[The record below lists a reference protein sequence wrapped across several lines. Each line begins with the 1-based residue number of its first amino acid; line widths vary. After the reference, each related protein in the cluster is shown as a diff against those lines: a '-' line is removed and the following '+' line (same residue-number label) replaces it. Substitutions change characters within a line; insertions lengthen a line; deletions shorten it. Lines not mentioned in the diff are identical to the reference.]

1 MKKKQ
6 KKNKRPPLSKT
17 DKFLYGLF
25 SVIILLTTAALSYLY
40 IDLLDLFAFSDKE
53 VIAVDNGLSAIF
65 IIPFLMLFLFT
76 GITLIDCG
84 NGGRIPLLGYSKKVT
99 GANQKAIPLF
109 RKGGFKKLVVNKS
122 KNHMIKSVAKALAVL
137 FSISVLFSGFGFCKR
152 TVLNTNDQII
162 TYNSF
167 NQETSCVYLQ
177 DADSITVSIQKARR
191 RPYIRGG
198 LNSLVRNIADI
209 ADIAQKRVY
218 YIQLSIRHDD
228 DSITVTPG
236 DFSNMETEQI
246 FAHLLHI
253 KSYFTS
259 DQCTFYNTDYLDA
272 LQEYKN
278 YNEQEQ
284 ALLLQLFEQ

>member
-1 MKKKQ
+1 MKKKA
-6 KKNKRPPLSKT
+6 KKNKNPPLSQT
-17 DKFLYGLF
+17 DRFLYGFLWI
-25 SVIILLTTAALSYLY
+25 VVLLSTAGFLYLY
-40 IDLLDLFAFSDKE
+40 LSLLDLFAFSDKNI
-53 VIAVDNGLSAIF
+53 VAVDNGMSALF
-65 IIPFLMLFLFT
+65 IIPFLITFLFS
-76 GITLIDCG
+76 GVTLVDY
-84 NGGRIPLLGYSKKVT
+84 GRSSRTALLGYGKKATNVH
-99 GANQKAIPLF
+99 QKDIPIF

-122 KNHMIKSVAKALAVL
+122 KNHMIKSAAKALAVL

-167 NQETSCVYLQ
+167 NQETSCIHLQ
-177 DADSITVSIQKARR
+177 DADSITVSIQKTRR
-191 RPYIRGG
+191 RPYVRGG
-198 LNSLVRNIADI
+198 LNSLVRGVADI
-209 ADIAQKRVY
+209 ADIAQKRIY
-218 YIQLSIRHDD
+218 YIQLSIRYGD

>member
-1 MKKKQ
+1 MKKKA
-6 KKNKRPPLSKT
+6 KKNKNPPLSQT
-17 DKFLYGLF
+17 DRFLYGFLWI
-25 SVIILLTTAALSYLY
+25 VVLLSTAGFLYLY
-40 IDLLDLFAFSDKE
+40 LSLLDLFAFSDKNI
-53 VIAVDNGLSAIF
+53 VAVDNGMSALF
-65 IIPFLMLFLFT
+65 IIPFLITFLFS
-76 GITLIDCG
+76 GVTLVDY
-84 NGGRIPLLGYSKKVT
+84 GRSSRTALLGYGKKATNVH
-99 GANQKAIPLF
+99 QKDIPIF
-109 RKGGFKKLVVNKS
+109 RKGGFRKFIS
-122 KNHMIKSVAKALAVL
+122 KMVKNQHIRSATKGLAVL
-137 FSISVLFSGFGFCKR
+137 LGITILFSGFGFCKR

-167 NQETSCVYLQ
+167 NQETACVYLQ
-177 DADSITVSIQKARR
+177 DADSITVSVQKTRR
-191 RPYIRGG
+191 RPH
-198 LNSLVRNIADI
+198 VRLGMNNIISNIA
-209 ADIAQKRVY
+209 AIAQKRIY
-218 YIQLSIRHDD
+218 YIQLSIRYGD

-246 FAHLLHI
+246 FAHLLHV

>member
-1 MKKKQ
+1 MKKKA
-6 KKNKRPPLSKT
+6 KKNKNPPLSQT
-17 DKFLYGLF
+17 DRFLYGFLWI
-25 SVIILLTTAALSYLY
+25 VVLLSTAGLLYLY
-40 IDLLDLFAFSDKE
+40 LALLDLFAFSDKNI
-53 VIAVDNGLSAIF
+53 VAVDNGMSALF
-65 IIPFLMLFLFT
+65 IIPFLITFLFT
-76 GITLIDCG
+76 GITLVDYS
-84 NGGRIPLLGYSKKVT
+84 RSSRTALLGYGKKATNVP
-99 GANQKAIPLF
+99 QKDIPIF
-109 RKGGFKKLVVNKS
+109 RKGGFRKFISKKG
-122 KNHMIKSVAKALAVL
+122 KNHHIRSAAKVLAVL
-137 FSISVLFSGFGFCKR
+137 FSITILFSGFGVCKR

-177 DADSITVSIQKARR
+177 DADSITVSVQKTRR
-191 RPYIRGG
+191 RPH
-198 LNSLVRNIADI
+198 VRHGINNIISNIA
-209 ADIAQKRVY
+209 AIAQKRIY
-218 YIQLSIRHDD
+218 YIQLSIRYGD

-259 DQCTFYNTDYLDA
+259 DQCTIYNTEYLNV